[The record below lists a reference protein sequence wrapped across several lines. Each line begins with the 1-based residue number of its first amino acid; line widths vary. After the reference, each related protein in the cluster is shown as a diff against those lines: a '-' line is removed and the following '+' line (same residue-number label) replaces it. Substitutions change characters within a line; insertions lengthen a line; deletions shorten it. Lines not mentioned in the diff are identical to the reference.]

1 MSKNSSNFVGE
12 SAAIKA
18 IRELLPVVAA
28 SSSTVLITGES
39 GTGKEI
45 VARSLHD
52 LSHRASAN
60 FVPINCAAIPKDLI
74 ESELF
79 GHRKGAFTGAVTD
92 RIGRFELAHK
102 GSIFLDEIGDLPLD
116 LQVKLLRVLQERMVD
131 PVGSTKSV
139 AVDVRVIAA
148 THRDLEA
155 EIAAGRFRED
165 LYYRLNVLP
174 LNTPPL
180 RDRSTDIPL
189 LLGFFAKHHAATGA
203 KPISFAD
210 DFSHALQA
218 YQWPG
223 NVRELS
229 NLIDRFSTLFAGQ
242 CLTLKTFS
250 TTMLPKGLAVFKA
263 QAATEDKEPAEIN
276 EPLGLMETA
285 ALDSPSKGG
294 IFDEGADE
302 PEEDAV
308 FLQDTSPPSLAQGLP
323 ILPPEGLSLKHRM
336 AEIEREFI
344 SQALS
349 RTKGNVSQTAR
360 LLNVQRTTLIEKIQK
375 FGLRSI

>member
-92 RIGRFELAHK
+92 RVGRFELAHK

-218 YQWPG
+218 YHWPG

-250 TTMLPKGLAVFKA
+250 STMLPKGLAVFKA
-263 QAATEDKEPAEIN
+263 QAATEDKEPADIN

-302 PEEDAV
+302 PEEDAI
-308 FLQDTSPPSLAQGLP
+308 FLPDTSPPSLAQGLP

>member
-308 FLQDTSPPSLAQGLP
+308 FLPDMSPPSLAQGLP

>member
-92 RIGRFELAHK
+92 RVGRFELAHK

-180 RDRSTDIPL
+180 RDRSSDIPL

-210 DFSHALQA
+210 DFSSALQS
-218 YQWPG
+218 YHWPG

-250 TTMLPKGLAVFKA
+250 STMLPKGLAVFKA
-263 QAATEDKEPAEIN
+263 QVAIEEKEPAESN

-308 FLQDTSPPSLAQGLP
+308 FLPDTSPPSLAQGLP

>member
-92 RIGRFELAHK
+92 RVGRFELAHK

-139 AVDVRVIAA
+139 SVDVRVIAA

-189 LLGFFAKHHAATGA
+189 LLNFFAKHHAATGA

-218 YQWPG
+218 YHWPG

-242 CLTLKTFS
+242 CLALKTFS
-250 TTMLPKGLAVFKA
+250 PTMLPKGLAVFKA
-263 QAATEDKEPAEIN
+263 QVVSEEVPEVH

-308 FLQDTSPPSLAQGLP
+308 FLPDPNPPSLAQGLP

-375 FGLRSI
+375 FGLRGI

>member
-1 MSKNSSNFVGE
+1 MSKNSSQFVGE

-92 RIGRFELAHK
+92 RVGRFELAHK

-180 RDRSTDIPL
+180 RDRASDIPL

-218 YQWPG
+218 YHWPG

-242 CLTLKTFS
+242 CLALKTFS
-250 TTMLPKGLAVFKA
+250 PTMLPKGLAVFKA
-263 QAATEDKEPAEIN
+263 KEAESAQVPAEAIA
-276 EPLGLMETA
+276 PLDLMETA

-308 FLQDTSPPSLAQGLP
+308 FLPDPSLPSLAQGLP
-323 ILPPEGLSLKHRM
+323 VLPPEGLSLKHRM

>member
-276 EPLGLMETA
+276 APLGLMETA

-308 FLQDTSPPSLAQGLP
+308 FLPDMSPPSLAQGLP